1 MNNQQALWLNA
12 ETNTSASSTGIMLE
26 TKKLAPKN
34 LYLSEGEEERVLITG
49 TIWAHIFQGFSWNND
64 PLRDELCS

>member
-1 MNNQQALWLNA
+1 MMLNDMNNQQALWLNA

-49 TIWAHIFQGFSWNND
+49 TI
-64 PLRDELCS
+64 